1 MEALI
6 SLDCKKQDL
15 LILTVFGNYYFS
27 FCLSCQLNFLKLSVT
42 FPVEEEYL

>member
-6 SLDCKKQDL
+6 SLECKKQDL

-27 FCLSCQLNFLKLSVT
+27 FCNNSAFVCHVN
-42 FPVEEEYL
+42 